1 MILDRHIGNC
11 FWKFSPNTP
20 HQVRNDSLFNFLLS
34 LWLYIN
40 AMRVCLF
47 LWSYFLKNSLFYRTV
62 RIWNTENPKKNKTV
76 IKTKNKQGEKVL
88 RLLDYDEDYDEVFGE
103 VCRASHFSCISPQSS
118 AQRLPFFFSPIS
130 FDSEGGTTGSLWAYS
145 ACYLSLQQRVSVVF
159 FKMHVLLQHLF
170 LRREEDNSDALL
182 L

>member
-1 MILDRHIGNC
+1 MTVCSIFC
-11 FWKFSPNTP
+11 
-20 HQVRNDSLFNFLLS
+20 SLFDSTL
-34 LWLYIN
+34 
-40 AMRVCLF
+40 MPCVCVSVF
-47 LWSYFLKNSLFYRTV
+47 LWSYFLKNYLFYRTV